1 MTKLDDKTA
10 APPPAPAKE
19 KPLSKAA
26 LDRALKAGK
35 PEPWIE
41 KGRKP
46 TGPVNSIRWQPK
58 RGKS

>member
-1 MTKLDDKTA
+1 MTKPEENSA
-10 APPPAPAKE
+10 AKPPASAKE

-26 LDRALKAGK
+26 MDRALKAGK